1 MRPIVLLIIIS
12 ILTHSKAFTMSMN
25 YFIQSD
31 RETNCKENFGNT
43 LSFFF
48 EQIGGYGETA
58 EVIQVEKILNIDLSL
73 FQKVSSGSET
83 EFGNVKTIENWI
95 SIDTLRNLV
104 ELFLNKIDQN
114 KEFYKKIIHN
124 ENIDKIRIEIE
135 RINKITD
142 REKWASEMKKLE
154 ENPTYFY
161 PPNSHYFEN
170 GQFTNELNNLL
181 ETLNCFKKNNVE
193 KVQLIY
199 M

>member
-1 MRPIVLLIIIS
+1 MRPIVLLIFIS
-12 ILTHSKAFTMSMN
+12 TLTQSKAFTMSMN

-31 RETNCKENFGNT
+31 KETNCKKNFGNS

-48 EQIGGYGETA
+48 EQIGGYGENA

-73 FQKVSSGSET
+73 FQKVSGESET
-83 EFGNVKTIENWI
+83 ENGEIKIIENWI
-95 SIDTLRNLV
+95 NIDTLRNV
-104 ELFLNKIDQN
+104 AELFLNKINLD
-114 KEFYKKIIHN
+114 KDFYKKIIHN
-124 ENIDKIRIEIE
+124 ENIDKERNEIE

-142 REKWASEMKKLE
+142 PEKRASEMKQLE

-161 PPNSHYFEN
+161 PPNFHYFEN
-170 GQFTNELNNLL
+170 GQFIEELKYLL

-193 KVQLIY
+193 KAQLIY